1 MSSNRLKLNADKTE
15 FLWIGTRQQLLKV
28 SNQPFLVGDQ
38 SVTPVK
44 SARNLGVLLDA
55 AMLTMDVHVSTVV
68 KGCFYQLRSVQRSLT
83 FDARRLVVTAFVAS
97 CLDYCKNHNPTTT
110 FCDECCCPTGWR
122 TQQIRPCHASSAGHA
137 SLATDTTTNCLQD
150 RRFCL

>member
-28 SNQPFLVGDQ
+28 SNQPFLVGGQ

-97 CLDYCKNHNPTTT
+97 RLDYCNAAVLHGVANTTIQ
-110 FCDECCCPTGWR
+110 R
-122 TQQIRPCHASSAGHA
+122 LHSVMNAAAR
-137 SLATDTTTNCLQD
+137 LV
-150 RRFCL
+150 